1 MQKKELCPVHFKWA
15 QNQQF
20 IPLSWTNGASLSFFM
35 WSELSPGND
44 FRLAKRWLWKMQVS
58 DSSEKMGKQLA
69 GTKQKSQVQVTALL
83 IDTWD
88 KQFPLELTV
97 FRGLWSALRD
107 TFTFYLYSSPPLLPV
122 TCDLHFVAV
131 GRGKWGKFWLN
142 WRSCMF
148 YLKTHSDHASR
159 ECFYF

>member
-1 MQKKELCPVHFKWA
+1 MSPKSVIYTPQLDEWGIPILFHVVGALPGKWLPSCKEMTMKDASIRL
-15 QNQQF
+15 
-20 IPLSWTNGASLSFFM
+20 IRENGKTT
-35 WSELSPGND
+35 G
-44 FRLAKRWLWKMQVS
+44 RYKTQV
-58 DSSEKMGKQLA
+58 
-69 GTKQKSQVQVTALL
+69 TSQVQVTALL

-88 KQFPLELTV
+88 KQFPLKLKV

-107 TFTFYLYSSPPLLPV
+107 TFTFYLYSGPPLLPV

>member
-1 MQKKELCPVHFKWA
+1 
-15 QNQQF
+15 
-20 IPLSWTNGASLSFFM
+20 M

-159 ECFYF
+159 ECFIFNLLRRYSNVMCIFRVCDINVSLEVTKRSQFLF